1 MVCSMAHS
9 CQTKV
14 TAEEGTEDRG
24 IEEAEIW
31 MSKLWEKDDSEVK
44 EQTT

>member
-31 MSKLWEKDDSEVK
+31 MSQLGEMHDSEVK
-44 EQTT
+44 EQAT